1 MSRARA
7 DRVRELVAE
16 AVEGGA
22 TLHCGGGLEGP
33 YVAPVVLTGVRDDMR
48 IAREDVPGPVLT
60 IDRVESEDQAIAAAN
75 RTSLGL
81 GASVW
86 TADRYKAQRI
96 AAELRVGMVWVNDH
110 LVTRS
115 APEVPWGGVRG
126 AGLGRAR
133 GAIALRTCAE
143 PKVVTWDP
151 PRGRPWWWFPYDA
164 GLVKAGRT
172 VARMRSIRDADREA
186 GLREGAGPTLRVAAR
201 ALRRGAR

>member
-1 MSRARA
+1 
-7 DRVRELVAE
+7 VRELVAE

-22 TLHCGGGLEGP
+22 TVLCGGSDEGP
-33 YVAPVVLTGVRDDMR
+33 YVAPVVLSGVRDDMR
-48 IAREDVPGPVLT
+48 IAREDVPGPVLIVT
-60 IDRVESEDQAIAAAN
+60 EAASEDDAIAEAN
-75 RTSLGL
+75 RISLGL
-81 GASVW
+81 GTSVW

-110 LVTRS
+110 LVTRA

-151 PRGRPWWWFPYDA
+151 PRGRAWWWFPYDA
-164 GLVKAGRT
+164 GLVQAGRT
-172 VARMRSIRDADREA
+172 VARMRSARDADREA
-186 GLREGAGPTLRVAAR
+186 GLREGAVPTLRVAAR
-201 ALRRGAR
+201 ALRRRSRSA